1 MHQPIREHL
10 EAYLSATK
18 DAAGAEYNVGD
29 HLAHCEE
36 CRKMVDQM
44 RAQSALFAS
53 LRPAGEMDPAP
64 GFYAR
69 VMDQIEHEREQS
81 VWAAFLEPVFFKRL
95 AYGSAAFLLLLAA
108 VILTGERQAVSAPD
122 IAAYDRD
129 SIEAILAGDS
139 VSSSFGDDIER
150 DRNVV
155 LVNLATFEY

>member
-10 EAYLSATK
+10 EAYLSATE
-18 DAAGAEYNVGD
+18 DAAGAECDVGD
-29 HLAHCEE
+29 HLEHCEE

-44 RAQSALFAS
+44 REQSALFAS

-69 VMDQIEHEREQS
+69 VMDQIENEREQS

-108 VILTGERQAVSAPD
+108 VIFTGERQGVSAPD
-122 IAAYDRD
+122 VAYDRD

-139 VSSSFGDDIER
+139 VSSDFGDDIER